1 MVELVDDQMDVERMT
16 LDEDLPVSIDR
27 RYNLIV
33 CKSCGIGLPSEW
45 VASHLRDQHGVT
57 TTDEH
62 IHEVLTLENEAMTLS
77 EVQHWRESIWVA
89 KAVADIPVIPGVRCD
104 ICHYSTGKKKVM
116 KNHFSSAHKNSNR
129 GNYTIDCNVQL
140 VFGGRLRKYIQVE
153 EDENMDVYGSEDGD
167 WKRAIDMDFTESM
180 ANVKM
185 SVTNEGGNLRL
196 KNVFIAKTRWDSMMA
211 GKDLKEVVRLTGA
224 PTINDELRRII
235 VCGRRYIHNTC
246 EALDKGSVIVK
257 RLLMSGGYL
266 NTIYVA
272 DYIGQRKRAVS
283 LSLSKKKRRWMI
295 MEPY

>member
-1 MVELVDDQMDVERMT
+1 MMDVDSREQLEMP
-16 LDEDLPVSIDR
+16 LSIDTG
-27 RYNLIV
+27 YNLIT
-33 CKSCGIGLPSEW
+33 CTCCGIGLPAEW
-45 VASHLRDQHGVT
+45 VASHLHEQHGIT
-57 TTDEH
+57 ATDTQVADFLSLDNEPMTVAEA
-62 IHEVLTLENEAMTLS
+62 EVWKDN
-77 EVQHWRESIWVA
+77 IWVG
-89 KAVADIPVIPGVRCD
+89 KAVQNIAVIDGYTCNVCQYCVR
-104 ICHYSTGKKKVM
+104 TKAAMKV
-116 KNHFSSAHKNSNR
+116 HFSTSHKNMKRIQHSEE
-129 GNYTIDCNVQL
+129 CKVQL
-140 VFGGRLRKYIQVE
+140 VFNGRLRKYIQVE

-167 WKRAIDMDFTESM
+167 WKMAIDMDFAESM

-211 GKDLKEVVRLTGA
+211 GKDLKEVVRLAGA

-266 NTIYVA
+266 NTTYVA
-272 DYIGQRKRAVS
+272 DCIGQRKRAVS
-283 LSLSKKKRRWMI
+283 LSLFKKKRRWMI